1 MKLNQLLAG
10 LTGSTDEAGEWLYFI
25 TIFGNPSDG
34 QPWGWQLED
43 HHLNLH
49 CVIVGDQLVMT
60 PTFVGSAPTVALD
73 GPCAGTR
80 CSSPRRT
87 PGQLP
92 EGRSVFIDGER
103 SS

>member
-1 MKLNQLLAG
+1 MKLNQLLAD

-34 QPWGWQLED
+34 QPWGWELD
-43 HHLNLH
+43 GHHLNLH

-60 PTFVGSAPTVALD
+60 PTFVGSEPPVTLD

-80 CSSPRRT
+80 VFESE
-87 PGQLP
+87 
-92 EGRSVFIDGER
+92 EGTRLALVRALDAA
-103 SS
+103 

>member
-1 MKLNQLLAG
+1 MKLNQLLAD

-60 PTFVGSAPTVALD
+60 PTFVGSDPPPPPPWLWTVPAPVP
-73 GPCAGTR
+73 G

-87 PGQLP
+87 PGWRWCAP
-92 EGRSVFIDGER
+92 
-103 SS
+103 